1 MYNVRLV
8 KVGELAKS
16 LTFKWK
22 ALVRAYSPPRV
33 EEVLSVVSLD
43 LVANHSQESSDP
55 DPDLFVAADGR
66 PMTFTMSDKDQE
78 AFKVTMNAENAM
90 WQI

>member
-1 MYNVRLV
+1 M
-8 KVGELAKS
+8 
-16 LTFKWK
+16 
-22 ALVRAYSPPRV
+22 AYTWWTTTDRS
-33 EEVLSVVSLD
+33 
-43 LVANHSQESSDP
+43 HQDP

-66 PMTFTMSDKDQE
+66 PMTFTMSYKDQE

>member
-1 MYNVRLV
+1 MYNVRPV

-33 EEVLSVVSLD
+33 EEVLSVVSLN
-43 LVANHSQESSDP
+43 LVH
-55 DPDLFVAADGR
+55 R
-66 PMTFTMSDKDQE
+66 RT
-78 AFKVTMNAENAM
+78 
-90 WQI
+90 W

>member
-1 MYNVRLV
+1 M
-8 KVGELAKS
+8 AKS

-55 DPDLFVAADGR
+55 DPDLFVAADGK
-66 PMTFTMSDKDQE
+66 PMTFIMSSEDKE
-78 AFKVTMNAENAM
+78 AFKVRIKAKNIM
-90 WQI
+90 